1 MGSKALSLPGG
12 RRLLLDRPIVMGI
25 LNVTPDSFSDGGR
38 YTTVERALEHARAMV
53 ACGAAIIDVG
63 GESTRPGHTPVPA
76 EEELRRVLPV
86 LRALRAA
93 LDVPI
98 SIDTSKPAVA
108 EAALAAGADILNDIW
123 GLQDPAMARLAAEA
137 KVPVVIMHNRR
148 EPEYPDLLGDIRADL
163 LRGVERLLQA
173 GGRDEQVILDP
184 GIGFGKTY
192 AQNLA
197 VLKHLPA
204 IVDLGYPVLLG
215 ASRKS
220 VIGLTLDL
228 PVDRRLAGSLAV
240 AVYGVLRGVAIVR
253 AHDVCETVQALK
265 MVAAIEAAD
274 AAATGAGEGPIP
286 GVGAP
291 GPGIDR

>member
-1 MGSKALSLPGG
+1 MRSKALSLPGG

-148 EPEYPDLLGDIRADL
+148 EPEYSDLLGEIRADL
-163 LRGVERLLQA
+163 LLGVERLLQA

-204 IVDLGYPVLLG
+204 IVDLGPPVLLG

-274 AAATGAGEGPIP
+274 AAAPGAGEGPIP

-291 GPGIDR
+291 EPGIDR